1 MLWAAPE
8 DPWLCFFIGI
18 IACEVGKLVSKE
30 TKIDI
35 IVTPAVTIITGG
47 ALAIVFAPCSSPSVM
62 RWESLLAGLQ
72 IFSRF

>member
-1 MLWAAPE
+1 MREVCRMREKRMIKGALYHV
-8 DPWLCFFIGI
+8 LVFFIGI

-47 ALAIVFAPCSSPSVM
+47 ALAIVFAPMFKSVCDA
-62 RWESLLAGLQ
+62 L
-72 IFSRF
+72 